1 MIIYIIIM
9 EHVKTID
16 FLIEEN
22 KFLKEQLEKVENE
35 LIETKNK
42 LNTYQ
47 LNSKKYYEKNR
58 EKIIERVK
66 EYNATNNYKPIISSE
81 KKKEYN
87 KIAYQKRK
95 EKNENI

>member
-1 MIIYIIIM
+1 M
-9 EHVKTID
+9 EHVKNID
-16 FLIEEN
+16 FLIKEN

-66 EYNATNNYKPIISSE
+66 EKTNYYANLSSE

-95 EKNENI
+95 EKNEIIKE